1 MIKFNK
7 YLTRLAITFASL
19 TLLACNSGGS
29 DNVVIPPLTE
39 YTYTQLNLNTAQ
51 SSQTCISTVTDM
63 FSITC
68 PASTSVFNMDAS
80 YSSIPMS
87 YLVIPSQSSLPSGL
101 YISQTG
107 VCSTSAVTNYSCNIT
122 ITATHVTSGTVV
134 QIPISGQIGQKPF
147 YSVIFQ

>member
-1 MIKFNK
+1 M
-7 YLTRLAITFASL
+7 
-19 TLLACNSGGS
+19 
-29 DNVVIPPLTE
+29 
-39 YTYTQLNLNTAQ
+39 NTAQ

-101 YISQTG
+101 NISQTG